1 MEENLNLDETK
12 GKYRRLKAEIFYII
26 EQNPEYGHRE
36 VSSLKEAINRVEQ
49 DCLERG
55 IKKDNPIFTYEK
67 AANILHIFKTKFSK
81 EELSR
86 QYLVLWTLASSGYT
100 HEESEIIKGI
110 MRRTEE
116 GKLAKLVKVP
126 INIILNK

>member
-1 MEENLNLDETK
+1 MEENLNLNEIR

-36 VSSLKEAINRVEQ
+36 VSSLKKAINRVEQ

-67 AANILHIFKTKFSK
+67 TANILHIFKTKLAK
-81 EELSR
+81 EELQR
-86 QYLVLWTLASSGYT
+86 KYLVQWALASSGHT
-100 HEESEIIKGI
+100 QEESEIIKGI